1 MSAGRLTEDGNTPE
15 ITIKGANT
23 HIAVKGTFGGGTV
36 TVQEQ
41 VNGTWY
47 AAEESSGTDITLTA
61 SDDLYLGFNPSD
73 KIRLNLAGATNPAID
88 WQITDKANG

>member
-1 MSAGRLTEDGNTPE
+1 MAAGKLEADGNTDP
-15 ITIKGANT
+15 ITIKGQNT

-47 AAEESSGTDITLTA
+47 AAEDSGTDITLTA
-61 SDDLYLGFNPSD
+61 SDDLYLAFNPSD